1 MGFCRLLKVSLACV
15 LFTGS
20 GYLQAQEFDLDAAV
34 EHALKHNPDLN
45 AVEQQL
51 SASTAQT
58 DASRA
63 GHNPTLTISHTARV
77 SDNPLDAFADKLNT
91 RQVVATD
98 FNPDLLN
105 QPGSSDLYF
114 TQLALRWPLYTGG
127 RVSAMVEDAEQTEKN
142 RRLQYQYERQK
153 TVYATTS
160 AYLQVL
166 ATEQSLRIAED
177 AVAAA
182 IDHVNTTSKLAREG
196 RIVESDKLA
205 AEVNLAAIR
214 SQREQAATRHR
225 SALDQFRLVIG
236 LPLDAEVHLSKAS
249 VPDISSDTPV
259 EEYGRQAL
267 ENRKDLAAARALTQA
282 AKARVDAARSV
293 RRPSVELVASSNWY
307 DDNPGFDSH
316 SSSIMGVLSFDLYD
330 GKSTGKI
337 DVTLAQ
343 QREMQWQLQA
353 LEQSVQKQV
362 RDAYNALLESR
373 QRLTLAENNVKT
385 AKRTVQLVKQRYGQ
399 GRTILLDLLQAERLY
414 TDARIE
420 QLTASLNLDVA
431 RVALPLATGAL
442 SLPEMVSP

>member
-1 MGFCRLLKVSLACV
+1 MGFHWSLKVSLTCA
-15 LFTGS
+15 LLTGS
-20 GYLQAQEFDLDAAV
+20 SWLQAQEFDLDAAV
-34 EHALKHNPDLN
+34 THALKHSPDLN
-45 AVEQQL
+45 AVQQQL

-58 DASRA
+58 EASRA

-98 FNPDLLN
+98 FTPDLLN

-127 RVSAMVEDAEQTEKN
+127 RVSAMVEDAKQTENN

-153 TVYATTS
+153 TVYAATS

-166 ATEQSLRIAED
+166 ATEQGLHIADD

-182 IDHVNTTSKLAREG
+182 NEHVNTTSKLAREG

-205 AEVNLAAIR
+205 AEVNFAAIR
-214 SQREQAATRHR
+214 SQQEQAATRHR
-225 SALDQFRLVIG
+225 SALDQFRLVLG
-236 LPLDAEVHLSKAS
+236 LPLNTEVNLVRAS
-249 VPDISSDTPV
+249 VPDISSDAPV
-259 EEYGRQAL
+259 EEYGKQAL
-267 ENRKDLAAARALTQA
+267 ANRKDLAAARALTQA
-282 AKARVDAARSV
+282 ARARVDAARSV

-373 QRLTLAENNVKT
+373 QRLALAENNVKT

-431 RVALPLATGAL
+431 RVALPLATGTL
-442 SLPEMVSP
+442 SLPEVVSP